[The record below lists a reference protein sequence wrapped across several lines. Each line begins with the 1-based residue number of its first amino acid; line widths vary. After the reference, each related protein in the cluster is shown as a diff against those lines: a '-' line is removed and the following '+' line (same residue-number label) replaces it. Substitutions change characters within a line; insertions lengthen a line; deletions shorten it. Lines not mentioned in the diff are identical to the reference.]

1 MNNQYNIRTKSSDKI
16 KNSIFNDKN
25 KYNNNINNNNIN
37 IISNKYQQIN
47 PQNNNNFKKIINK
60 PKNNINKSNEI
71 KIEGDLNNF
80 DYNNNFKN
88 NNFKNNLNFIN
99 INNYNKKNNINPFEI
114 KKKNS
119 YNYNFNILQKFNN
132 KSGNNNNKHLPRKS
146 PIPIPRSYLQNNN
159 KLNNQINQ
167 MNFNNKN
174 LFNSPYNFYNNNIFV
189 ANNLKNIHNNG
200 NNRALTPLLRTSSHK
215 LNINKEK
222 QRLVSKSPILG
233 KSSILKKF
241 KKFHIL
247 NYNGNNYYFHNHNNS
262 LNNYIRPQSRP
273 SSENK
278 MKNSRLNNNSDF
290 NNTNKKNKINNNQNI
305 TNNIRINIF
314 NNNSH
319 SNEILINNPFQKN
332 SDIFHNI
339 SKQPNYNNMMNN
351 TADFNNLDIIKNKNN
366 SFSKEFFININNSQN
381 NKINN
386 NNNNN
391 FNNFN
396 NQTNNIR
403 YNSRFNN
410 INSNSNNT
418 NQNKPNNLRSLSTN
432 NPHQFKDIIKEN
444 INNNFNNN
452 NNINRINNNYIIQ
465 KKIKNI
471 YKFTHVGFDG
481 ETDKEH
487 NQDISFIEKNFTGHP
502 DYIYMSV
509 CDGHGVEG
517 HEVSGFIKKILP
529 KNLSQNLYNKNLLT
543 TNINEKNEINNIIC
557 NTFLQCNEQLIENE
571 NINSTFSGTTCVSLI
586 YTPSKLIVPNIGDS
600 RAVLGKYDI
609 SNNIWSAIDLSRDH
623 KPTEKDEAERIIRN
637 GGRIKPFTDDETGEF
652 IGPQR
657 VWIKEDDVPGLAMTR
672 SFGDR
677 VAAIAG
683 TISEPEIKEF
693 ELKDEDKFIIIASDG
708 IWEFISS
715 QECVEFIKD
724 FYEKKDLKGCL
735 KFLLNESSKRWIK
748 EEEVIDDITAV
759 LIFFEN

>member
-1 MNNQYNIRTKSSDKI
+1 MNNQYKNIRTKSSDKI
-16 KNSIFNDKN
+16 KNSIFNEKN
-25 KYNNNINNNNIN
+25 KYNNNNIN
-37 IISNKYQQIN
+37 IISNKYQQFN

-60 PKNNINKSNEI
+60 PKNNNIKTNEI

-80 DYNNNFKN
+80 DHNNNFKN
-88 NNFKNNLNFIN
+88 SLNFIN
-99 INNYNKKNNINPFEI
+99 INNYNKKNNNNPFDI
-114 KKKNS
+114 RKKNS

-132 KSGNNNNKHLPRKS
+132 KIGNNNNKHLPRKS
-146 PIPIPRSYLQNNN
+146 PIPIPRSYLQNNS

-167 MNFNNKN
+167 INFNNKN

-189 ANNLKNIHNNG
+189 SNNLKNFHNND
-200 NNRALTPLLRTSSHK
+200 NKRALTPLLRTSSHK
-215 LNINKEK
+215 LNINNEK
-222 QRLVSKSPILG
+222 QRFNKSPILG

-247 NYNGNNYYFHNHNNS
+247 NYNGNNYYFHNNNNS
-262 LNNYIRPQSRP
+262 LNNYNRPQSRP

-278 MKNSRLNNNSDF
+278 IKNSRLNNNSDF
-290 NNTNKKNKINNNQNI
+290 NDNSKKNKISNNQNI

-314 NNNSH
+314 NNNSN

-332 SDIFHNI
+332 NDIIHNIQNI
-339 SKQPNYNNMMNN
+339 SKQSNYNNVMNN
-351 TADFNNLDIIKNKNN
+351 TADFNNLDILKNKNN

-381 NKINN
+381 SKINN
-386 NNNNN
+386 NNNNL
-391 FNNFN
+391 NNIN
-396 NQTNNIR
+396 NQTNNTR

-410 INSNSNNT
+410 INNNSNNN

-444 INNNFNNN
+444 INNNINNN
-452 NNINRINNNYIIQ
+452 NRKNNDYIIQ

-481 ETDKEH
+481 ENDKEH

-529 KNLSQNLYNKNLLT
+529 KNLGQNLYKKNLLT
-543 TNINEKNEINNIIC
+543 TNITEKNEINNIIC

-600 RAVLGKYDI
+600 RAVLGRYNI
-609 SNNIWSAIDLSRDH
+609 SNKTWSAIDLSRDH
-623 KPTEKDEAERIIRN
+623 KPTEKDEADRILKN

-683 TISEPEIKEF
+683 TISVPEIKEF
-693 ELKDEDKFIIIASDG
+693 ELKDEDRFIIIASDG

-715 QECVEFIKD
+715 QECVNIIKEYYIKND
-724 FYEKKDLKGCL
+724 IKGCAECL
-735 KFLLNESSKRWIK
+735 YLESKKRWLK
-748 EEEVIDDITAV
+748 EEEVIDDITMILV
-759 LIFFEN
+759 FFE

>member
-1 MNNQYNIRTKSSDKI
+1 MNNQFKNIRTKSSDKI

-37 IISNKYQQIN
+37 IISNKNQQLN
-47 PQNNNNFKKIINK
+47 PQNNNYFKKVINK
-60 PKNNINKSNEI
+60 PKNNIKSNGI

-80 DYNNNFKN
+80 DYNNS
-88 NNFKNNLNFIN
+88 FKNNLNFVN

-146 PIPIPRSYLQNNN
+146 PIPIPRSYLQNNS

-174 LFNSPYNFYNNNIFV
+174 LFNSPYYFYNNNIFV
-189 ANNLKNIHNNG
+189 SNNLKNIHNNG

-278 MKNSRLNNNSDF
+278 MKNSRLNNNSDL
-290 NNTNKKNKINNNQNI
+290 NDTYKKNKINNNQNI

-332 SDIFHNI
+332 SDIIHNI
-339 SKQPNYNNMMNN
+339 SKQSNFNNMMNN
-351 TADFNNLDIIKNKNN
+351 TADFNNLDIMKNKNN

-391 FNNFN
+391 NNNNFNNFN

-410 INSNSNNT
+410 INNNSNNS

-444 INNNFNNN
+444 IINNINNN
-452 NNINRINNNYIIQ
+452 NNNRINNNYIIQ

-481 ETDKEH
+481 ENDKEH

-502 DYIYMSV
+502 DYMYMSV

-517 HEVSGFIKKILP
+517 HEVSGYIKKILP

-543 TNINEKNEINNIIC
+543 TNINEKNEIYNIIS

-609 SNNIWSAIDLSRDH
+609 SNKIWRAIDLSRDH
-623 KPTEKDEAERIIRN
+623 KPTEKDEAERIINN

-715 QECVEFIKD
+715 EECVNIIKD
-724 FYEKKDLKGCL
+724 YYIKNDIKGCAECL
-735 KFLLNESSKRWIK
+735 YLESKKRWLK
-748 EEEVIDDITAV
+748 EEEVIDDITMILV
-759 LIFFEN
+759 FFE